1 MKTIEQQ
8 RAERLAMAQRTDDP
22 LADYDPAWFSR
33 VSLRKPAGWPPCTC
47 SAAICP
53 DRDPSE

>member
-1 MKTIEQQ
+1 
-8 RAERLAMAQRTDDP
+8 MAQRTDDP

-47 SAAICP
+47 GAAICP